1 MSGFS
6 QIPSN
11 VLVPGTYI
19 ETNSTNAATDV
30 TQNQRIMVIGQK
42 KSGGTIA
49 ALTPTLITSYNQ
61 AVEGFGAAS
70 MLANM
75 FKVLFDNNPN
85 TEKWA
90 IALDDVGGGTAAS
103 GSITVTASGV
113 VGGTLSLYMGGV
125 LVPVTVVTGDDDD
138 NIAAAI
144 IAAINANT
152 EIPVTAVV
160 DGSDDAKVN
169 LTYDHKG
176 LVGNKYDIRL
186 NYAGPSAGEVT
197 PTGVSLNI
205 VQLASGATDPD
216 VATAFAV
223 MPDQIFN
230 YIVMPYI
237 ASANLNAADAEM
249 TSRWNAMRMLDG
261 HVFVSDRGSVGTMST
276 LGNGRNGPHVSLFD
290 AGNNS
295 PTPPYLWVAALTGQ
309 VAAQASVDPA
319 LPFNG
324 LVLNDVLAPPQANR
338 RTQNER
344 QTLLSDGVATHYI
357 GNDGR
362 PYIERLTTTYQ
373 TSGVGLPDN
382 TYRDANTPF
391 TLSYIKQ
398 DLRAH
403 LNSRFPRFKLADDG
417 VNTSPGSNVIT
428 PSGIK
433 AEVVAKA
440 QDWQARGLIEDIA
453 GFISSIV
460 VVRDTN
466 DPTRVNVFIY
476 PNLVNQLQVIAVSI
490 NFTL

>member
-11 VLVPGTYI
+11 VLVPGTYVEI
-19 ETNSTNAATDV
+19 NSANASTDV

-42 KSGGTIA
+42 KSGGNIA
-49 ALTPTLITSYNQ
+49 ALTPTLITSYDQ
-61 AVEGFGAAS
+61 AVAGFGAAS

-90 IALDDVGGGTAAS
+90 IALDDVSGGTAAT

-113 VGGTLSLYMGGV
+113 LAGTISLYMGGI
-125 LVPVTVVTGDDDD
+125 LIPVTVLAGDDDD
-138 NIAAAI
+138 NIASAI

-169 LTYDHKG
+169 LTFDHKG
-176 LVGNKYDIRL
+176 LVGNKYDIRV
-186 NYAGPSAGEVT
+186 NYAGSSAGEVL
-197 PTGVSLNI
+197 PTGVSLSI
-205 VQLASGATDPD
+205 VQLTSGATDPD

-223 MPDQIFN
+223 MPDQQFQ

-237 ASANLNAADAEM
+237 GSANLTAADTEM

-261 HVFVSDRGSVGTMST
+261 HVFVADRGTVGTMST
-276 LGNGRNGPHVSLFD
+276 LGNSRNSQHMSLLD

-295 PTPPYLWVAALTGQ
+295 PTPPYLWAAALVGQ
-309 VAAQASVDPA
+309 VAAQASSDPA

-324 LVLNDVLAPPQANR
+324 LPLNDVLAPPQANR

-357 GNDGR
+357 GNDGKA
-362 PYIERLTTTYQ
+362 YIERLTTTYQ

-391 TLSYIKQ
+391 TLSYISQ
-398 DLRAH
+398 DLRGH

-417 VNTSPGSNVIT
+417 SNTSPGSNVIT

-440 QDWQARGLIEDIA
+440 RDWFTRGLIEDIS
-453 GFISSIV
+453 GFISTIV
-460 VVRDTN
+460 VTRDTN